1 MKNYIKNWLV
11 KFLGIDLIL
20 SRISEAEEMSQHA
33 FNRATFALNTQMD
46 TIVKEVEKDFNRS
59 VKKVKAGKIKE
70 PKSSKI
76 TKSKAK

>member
-1 MKNYIKNWLV
+1 MKNYIKKWLV

>member
-1 MKNYIKNWLV
+1 MKNYIKKWLV

-20 SRISEAEEMSQHA
+20 HEISEIEQMSQHA

-59 VKKVKAGKIKE
+59 VKKVKAGKIKKS
-70 PKSSKI
+70 KSSKI

>member
-20 SRISEAEEMSQHA
+20 HEISEIEQMSQHA

-46 TIVKEVEKDFNRS
+46 TIIKKVEKDYNRS
-59 VKKVKAGKIKE
+59 IKQIKAGKIKE

-76 TKSKAK
+76 TKSNKK